1 MAEDTKYK
9 PGESGNPKTRFK
21 QGNPYRWTPGQSGN
35 PSGIMRSRLKFEEAF
50 YTALIEQG
58 APLEA
63 ALLLWECARAREPWA
78 IQALLQRLAPETQR
92 IKLTQEAENEAGID
106 YTRLSDA
113 EIEQLESLLCRAA
126 TPDTQIED
134 GESSAQPEGV
144 CESGMGGSGTGDEV
158 R

>member
-1 MAEDTKYK
+1 
-9 PGESGNPKTRFK
+9 
-21 QGNPYRWTPGQSGN
+21 
-35 PSGIMRSRLKFEEAF
+35 MRSRLKFEEAF

-92 IKLTQEAENEAGID
+92 MKLTQELEHEAGID

-113 EIEQLESLLCRAA
+113 EIEQLASLLGRAT
-126 TPDTQIED
+126 TPVAQID
-134 GESSAQPEGV
+134 GGDSSTQPEGV
-144 CESGMGGSGTGDEV
+144 PDPGLGDSGTGDEV